1 MIAKVVGPRLE
12 EEGKKNLFILLLYF
26 YDHFIHISTCTR
38 AAKSFPSRAALVLQ
52 PQRNDGRKYGNFE
65 ARSLRGQSHA
75 AKD

>member
-1 MIAKVVGPRLE
+1 MGPRLE
-12 EEGKKNLFILLLYF
+12 EEEKNLFILLLYF

-38 AAKSFPSRAALVLQ
+38 AAEGFSSAAAALVLVLQ
-52 PQRNDGRKYGNFE
+52 PQRNDGRKYGNVE

>member
-12 EEGKKNLFILLLYF
+12 EEEKNLFILLLYF
-26 YDHFIHISTCTR
+26 YDHFIHISNCTR
-38 AAKSFPSRAALVLQ
+38 AAEGLASAAALVLQ